1 MMSITFFNNFFWEL
15 LSILSLTMFGLFYI
29 IERISTEKYP
39 MTRLLGLFLVT
50 SAAVVLWVRLKLVST
65 PYQIN
70 GIVDLILLAA
80 MVCVSIHFLIL
91 ILRATAIP
99 FSRTWEKYI
108 FYLALSAIGAYG
120 IYLYFFGMPAQF
132 AHLALIVDYW
142 IRPTWIVVFL
152 ILLAQM
158 RIQR

>member
-1 MMSITFFNNFFWEL
+1 MPITFFNNFFWEL

-39 MTRLLGLFLVT
+39 MARLLSLFLVV
-50 SAAVVLWVRLKLVST
+50 SAAAVLWVRLKLVST

-70 GIVDLILLAA
+70 GIVDLVLLVA
-80 MVCVSIHFLIL
+80 MVCVSIHFIVF

-99 FSRTWEKYI
+99 FSRALEKWI
-108 FYLALSAIGAYG
+108 FYLALIVIGAYG
-120 IYLYFFGMPAQF
+120 IYLYFLGVPAQF
-132 AHLALIVDYW
+132 DHLAAIVDYW

-158 RIQR
+158 KVQR